1 MNNSKSPFEFID
13 EVEIEDMNFM
23 ISNRFV
29 YYKIKNKNN
38 KNKIFYGVLDVVE
51 NKVVFNTDE
60 EVNYFLPYSKEAIL
74 VITSKSAYKIC
85 IYKNE
90 NGECVEKC
98 DNGYKLDV
106 DGNKCGSS
114 LNCKDEGKI
123 TLIPNQICIEFCDT
137 NIYVKKDNNCGLCKD
152 FNEEGKLYKLI
163 NGTNCI
169 EFNQTSM
176 EYYNEPLKLL
186 KCKKNYQQENDQC
199 IATTPHCYEFC
210 EDCTEYS
217 EDKNNQH
224 CISCN
229 EKFNLEGE
237 NCKENCSEGSMAL
250 NRTCIKSNVNYCSS
264 FLINTCNCI
273 SCLDGKYLNQE
284 NKCENCSEICGTCSS
299 GIKGENNNCD
309 SCNLSSPYKYLI
321 NDTNNKTCV
330 ESCTKEGRKF
340 SEDGLRCESLNNTSG
355 DGDKTGNNDYLVW
368 VFIIIIAIILIII
381 TIIIMKKICCAKNNG
396 EVEEI
401 SELNDKIPIIED
413 GQGN

>member
-1 MNNSKSPFEFID
+1 
-13 EVEIEDMNFM
+13 
-23 ISNRFV
+23 
-29 YYKIKNKNN
+29 
-38 KNKIFYGVLDVVE
+38 
-51 NKVVFNTDE
+51 
-60 EVNYFLPYSKEAIL
+60 
-74 VITSKSAYKIC
+74 
-85 IYKNE
+85 
-90 NGECVEKC
+90 
-98 DNGYKLDV
+98 
-106 DGNKCGSS
+106 
-114 LNCKDEGKI
+114 
-123 TLIPNQICIEFCDT
+123 
-137 NIYVKKDNNCGLCKD
+137 
-152 FNEEGKLYKLI
+152 
-163 NGTNCI
+163 
-169 EFNQTSM
+169 M

-237 NCKENCSEGSMAL
+237 NCKENCSEGFMAL
-250 NRTCIKSNVNYCSS
+250 NRTCIKCNVNYCSS

-340 SEDGLRCESLNNTSG
+340 SEDGLRCESLNNTSE

-413 GQGN
+413 SQGN